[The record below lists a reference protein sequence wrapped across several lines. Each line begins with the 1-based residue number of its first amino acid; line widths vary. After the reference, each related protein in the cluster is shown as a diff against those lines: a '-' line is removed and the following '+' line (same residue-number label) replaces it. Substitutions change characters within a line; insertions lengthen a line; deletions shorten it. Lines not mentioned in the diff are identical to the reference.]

1 MTAEKSHHLMTV
13 GQLSK
18 RTGASV
24 RTIQYYD
31 QKGLLIP
38 SVKGQKNLR
47 LYSLEDQERLYRI
60 MTLKKLGY
68 SLAQIK
74 ESEGCDSF
82 EELLGAL
89 NKRSSELRKETRE
102 ISQSIETIEQ
112 VKENLIDKKYVCWS
126 DWYDELS

>member
-74 ESEGCDSF
+74 ESEGRDSF

-89 NKRSSELRKETRE
+89 NNRSSELRKETKE

-126 DWYDELS
+126 DWYDELT

>member
-74 ESEGCDSF
+74 ESEGRDSF

-89 NKRSSELRKETRE
+89 NKRSSELRKETKE

-126 DWYDELS
+126 DWYDELT